1 MYNSWD
7 LDFTIID
14 KLEKW
19 SPDGKK
25 YVPKKD
31 FVFKM
36 FEMLKPENVKVV
48 IIGLEPYSQY
58 CPVSKTYYAN
68 GPAFMINDECVTVP
82 MSLKNLFIELYAE
95 KQCPE
100 FLTVYQIKTQVKNWI
115 KQGVFLTNI
124 SLTRGIENNYLD
136 DHQMLWTNFTIK
148 FIKHI
153 NSLECPIVLLGEKA
167 WKLDKYIDHDMI
179 IKLNHPANRNKKF
192 LGSKMFTKINKFLE
206 VPVTWY
212 LKEYF

>member
-1 MYNSWD
+1 
-7 LDFTIID
+7 
-14 KLEKW
+14 
-19 SPDGKK
+19 
-25 YVPKKD
+25 
-31 FVFKM
+31 
-36 FEMLKPENVKVV
+36 
-48 IIGLEPYSQY
+48 
-58 CPVSKTYYAN
+58 
-68 GPAFMINDECVTVP
+68 
-82 MSLKNLFIELYAE
+82 
-95 KQCPE
+95 
-100 FLTVYQIKTQVKNWI
+100 
-115 KQGVFLTNI
+115 
-124 SLTRGIENNYLD
+124 
-136 DHQMLWTNFTIK
+136 MLWTNFTIK